1 MSQVFPGR
9 AKSDGGNS
17 FFACIVAAVGA
28 KAILGK
34 FRIVACLPD
43 FSKNFLN
50 IVFFWIIVPAREKA
64 LTLNFRV
71 RIAFL
76 FSNRKGSLCRK
87 LRIFFFQPC
96 NQFLNRSQEALFRLT
111 GEKPAVQG
119 GTAVLRHHRSSWI
132 WGRNNI
138 RHFHDSFSKLLM
150 DRWLKLV

>member
-76 FSNRKGSLCRK
+76 FSNRK
-87 LRIFFFQPC
+87 
-96 NQFLNRSQEALFRLT
+96 EAFA
-111 GEKPAVQG
+111 E
-119 GTAVLRHHRSSWI
+119 
-132 WGRNNI
+132 N
-138 RHFHDSFSKLLM
+138 
-150 DRWLKLV
+150 